1 MRHKGILT
9 KWNDDRGF
17 GFITSSGG
25 EEPVFVHIS
34 AFARGQERPMLNRS
48 LTYRLVR
55 DEKQR
60 PRAADVRFMVS
71 RRRLARGKSRGLI
84 PAALAVAAFFGGL
97 AALVPP
103 PEWQRLAGFYTLASV
118 VTFLFYGLDK
128 RAATRG
134 GWRTSEARLH
144 LFELLGG
151 WPGALLAQRVFRHK
165 TRKAEFQVVFYL
177 AVAANLGALGWLLCA
192 DAGED
197 LRSTVGLTQVTL
209 GWLQGFAS

>member
-1 MRHKGILT
+1 VRRKGILT

-34 AFARGQERPMLNRS
+34 AFARGQERPVLNRS

-71 RRRLARGKSRGLI
+71 RRRPARQKSRGLI
-84 PAALAVAAFFGGL
+84 PAALVVAAFFGGL

-103 PEWQRLAGFYTLASV
+103 PEWQRLAGFYTLGSV
-118 VTFLFYGLDK
+118 ATFLFWLFVK
-128 RAATRG
+128 E
-134 GWRTSEARLH
+134 SEFIA
-144 LFELLGG
+144 
-151 WPGALLAQRVFRHK
+151 
-165 TRKAEFQVVFYL
+165 
-177 AVAANLGALGWLLCA
+177 
-192 DAGED
+192 
-197 LRSTVGLTQVTL
+197 
-209 GWLQGFAS
+209 

>member
-1 MRHKGILT
+1 MRKKGTLT

-17 GFITSSGG
+17 GFITPSGG

-34 AFARGQERPMLNRS
+34 AFARGQERPVLNRS

-71 RRRLARGKSRGLI
+71 RRRPARGKSRGLI
-84 PAALAVAAFFGGL
+84 PAALVVAAFFGGL

-103 PEWQRLAGFYTLASV
+103 PDWQRLVGFYALASV
-118 VTFLFYGLDK
+118 VAFLFYGLDK

-165 TRKAEFQVVFYL
+165 TRKVEFQMVFYM
-177 AVAANLGALGWLLCA
+177 AVIANVAALGWLLYA
-192 DAGED
+192 DAGAT
-197 LRSTVGLTQVTL
+197 LRATL
-209 GWLQGFAS
+209 GVRRVGGAW

>member
-1 MRHKGILT
+1 MRKKGTLT

-17 GFITSSGG
+17 GFITPSGG

-34 AFARGQERPMLNRS
+34 AFARGQERPVLNRS

-71 RRRLARGKSRGLI
+71 RRRPARGKSRGLI
-84 PAALAVAAFFGGL
+84 PAALVVAAFFGGL

-103 PEWQRLAGFYTLASV
+103 PDWQRLVGFYALASV
-118 VTFLFYGLDK
+118 VAFLFYGLDK

-165 TRKAEFQVVFYL
+165 TRKVEFQMVFYM
-177 AVAANLGALGWLLCA
+177 AVIANVAALGWLLYA
-192 DAGED
+192 DAGAT
-197 LRSTVGLTQVTL
+197 LRATL
-209 GWLQGFAS
+209 GVSRVGGAW

>member
-1 MRHKGILT
+1 VRKKGTLT

-17 GFITSSGG
+17 GFITPSGG

-34 AFARGQERPMLNRS
+34 AFARGQERPVLNRS

-71 RRRLARGKSRGLI
+71 RRRPARGKSRGLI
-84 PAALAVAAFFGGL
+84 PAALVVAAFFGGL

-103 PEWQRLAGFYTLASV
+103 PDWQRLVGFYALASV
-118 VTFLFYGLDK
+118 VAFLFYGLDK

-165 TRKAEFQVVFYL
+165 TRKVEFQMVFYM
-177 AVAANLGALGWLLCA
+177 AVIANVAALGWLLYA
-192 DAGED
+192 DAGAT
-197 LRSTVGLTQVTL
+197 LRATL
-209 GWLQGFAS
+209 GVSRVGGAW

>member
-34 AFARGQERPMLNRS
+34 AFARGQERPVMNRS

-60 PRAADVRFMVS
+60 ARAADVRFMVG
-71 RRRLARGKSRGLI
+71 RRRPAGRKSRGLI
-84 PAALAVAAFFGGL
+84 PAALAVAAFFCGL

-103 PEWQRLAGFYTLASV
+103 PEWQRLAGFYALVSV
-118 VTFLFYGLDK
+118 IAFLLYGLDK

-177 AVAANLGALGWLLCA
+177 AVATNLGALGWLLCA

-197 LRSTVGLTQVTL
+197 MRSTVGLTQVTL
-209 GWLQGFAS
+209 GWLPGFAS

>member
-1 MRHKGILT
+1 MKHRGMLT
-9 KWNDDRGF
+9 KWNDERGF
-17 GFITSSGG
+17 GFITPVEGG
-25 EEPVFVHIS
+25 EQVFVHIS
-34 AFARGQERPMLNRS
+34 AFARGQGRPSLNGMF
-48 LTYRLVR
+48 TYRLVR

-60 PRAADVRFMVS
+60 PRAAAVRFADN
-71 RRRLARGKSRGLI
+71 RRARPTRGRGLI
-84 PAALAVAAFFGGL
+84 PALLVSGVFFGGL

-103 PEWQRLAGFYTLASV
+103 PEWQRLAGFYALASAV
-118 VTFLFYGLDK
+118 AFLFYGLDK

-177 AVAANLGALGWLLCA
+177 AVAANLGALGWLLYA
-192 DAGED
+192 NAGAD
-197 LRSTVGLTQVTL
+197 LRAAL
-209 GWLQGFAS
+209 GISQLSYEWLPSWFDL

>member
-1 MRHKGILT
+1 MRHKGVLT

-17 GFITSSGG
+17 GFITPSGG
-25 EEPVFVHIS
+25 EESVFVHIS
-34 AFARGQERPMLNRS
+34 AFARGQERPVLSRS

-71 RRRLARGKSRGLI
+71 RRRPARQKSRGLI
-84 PAALAVAAFFGGL
+84 PAALVVAAFFGGL

-103 PEWQRLAGFYTLASV
+103 PEWQRLAGFYTLGGV

-165 TRKAEFQVVFYL
+165 IRKAEFQVVFYL
-177 AVAANLGALGWLLCA
+177 AVAANLGGLGWLLCA
-192 DAGED
+192 DAGGD
-197 LRSTVGLTQVTL
+197 LRSAVGFTQVTL

>member
-1 MRHKGILT
+1 MLGGIIVNRYCKYHPGTQAL
-9 KWNDDRGF
+9 WYCSHDGLHLCQQCVDGRNDSLIEARCLLCNQELESSEQGQGGPLWRQLDRYLRYPF
-17 GFITSSGG
+17 T
-25 EEPVFVHIS
+25 PVLLPV
-34 AFARGQERPMLNRS
+34 L
-48 LTYRLVR
+48 LVW
-55 DEKQR
+55 
-60 PRAADVRFMVS
+60 
-71 RRRLARGKSRGLI
+71 
-84 PAALAVAAFFGGL
+84 ALL

>member
-1 MRHKGILT
+1 VRQKGTLT

-17 GFITSSGG
+17 GFITPSGG

-34 AFARGQERPMLNRS
+34 AFVRGQERPVMNRS

-71 RRRLARGKSRGLI
+71 RRRPARGNSRGLI
-84 PAALAVAAFFGGL
+84 PAALVVAAFFGGL
-97 AALVPP
+97 AALVPLP
-103 PEWQRLAGFYTLASV
+103 DWQRLAGFYALASV
-118 VTFLFYGLDK
+118 VAFLFYGLDK
-128 RAATRG
+128 RAAMRG

-165 TRKAEFQVVFYL
+165 TRKAEFQVVFYM
-177 AVAANLGALGWLLCA
+177 AVIANVAALGWLLYA
-192 DAGED
+192 DAGAT
-197 LRSTVGLTQVTL
+197 LRATL
-209 GWLQGFAS
+209 GVSRIGGAW

>member
-1 MRHKGILT
+1 MKHKGILT

-17 GFITSSGG
+17 GFITPKEGK
-25 EEPVFVHIS
+25 EPVFVHIS
-34 AFARGQERPMLNRS
+34 AFARGQGRPVLNAS

-55 DEKQR
+55 DDQQR
-60 PRAADVRFMVS
+60 PRAEAV
-71 RRRLARGKSRGLI
+71 RLAGQWHAPGKRRGRALM
-84 PAALAVAAFFGGL
+84 PAVLVSGVFFGGL

-103 PEWQRLAGFYTLASV
+103 PEWQRLAGFYALARV
-118 VTFLFYGLDK
+118 VAFLFYGLDK
-128 RAATRG
+128 RAATR
-134 GWRTSEARLH
+134 
-144 LFELLGG
+144 GG

>member
-1 MRHKGILT
+1 VRHKGILT

-17 GFITSSGG
+17 GFITSKQGD
-25 EEPVFVHIS
+25 ERVFVHIS
-34 AFARGQERPMLNRS
+34 AFARGQGRPVLNAS

-55 DEKQR
+55 DEPQR
-60 PRAADVRFMVS
+60 PRAEAVRFAD
-71 RRRLARGKSRGLI
+71 RRRAPAKRGRGLI
-84 PAALAVAAFFGGL
+84 PALLVSGVFFGGL

-103 PEWQRLAGFYTLASV
+103 PDWQRLAGFYALASV
-118 VTFLFYGLDK
+118 VAFLFYGLDK

-165 TRKAEFQVVFYL
+165 TRKAEFQMVFYM
-177 AVAANLGALGWLLCA
+177 AVIANVAALGWLLYA
-192 DAGED
+192 DAGAT
-197 LRSTVGLTQVTL
+197 LRATL
-209 GWLQGFAS
+209 GVSRVGGAW

>member
-17 GFITSSGG
+17 GFITPSGG

-34 AFARGQERPMLNRS
+34 AFARGQERPVLNRS

-71 RRRLARGKSRGLI
+71 RRRPARQKSRGLI
-84 PAALAVAAFFGGL
+84 PAALVVAAFFGGL

-103 PEWQRLAGFYTLASV
+103 PEWQRLAGFYTLGSV

-192 DAGED
+192 DAGVD

>member
-17 GFITSSGG
+17 GFITPSGG
-25 EEPVFVHIS
+25 EESVFVHIS
-34 AFARGQERPMLNRS
+34 AFARGQERPVLSRS

-71 RRRLARGKSRGLI
+71 RRRPARQKSRGLI
-84 PAALAVAAFFGGL
+84 PAALVVAAFFGGL

-103 PEWQRLAGFYTLASV
+103 PEWQRLAGFYTLGSV

-192 DAGED
+192 DAGVD

-209 GWLQGFAS
+209 GWLRGFAS

>member
-17 GFITSSGG
+17 GFITPSGG
-25 EEPVFVHIS
+25 EESVFVHIS
-34 AFARGQERPMLNRS
+34 AFARGQERPVMNRS

-60 PRAADVRFMVS
+60 ARAADVRFMVS
-71 RRRLARGKSRGLI
+71 RRRAAGRKSRGLI
-84 PAALAVAAFFGGL
+84 QAALVVAAFFCGL

-103 PEWQRLAGFYTLASV
+103 PEWQRLAGFYALVSV
-118 VTFLFYGLDK
+118 IAFLLYGLDK

>member
-1 MRHKGILT
+1 MRKKGTLT

-17 GFITSSGG
+17 GFITPSGG

-34 AFARGQERPMLNRS
+34 AFARGQERPVLNRS

-71 RRRLARGKSRGLI
+71 RRRPARGKSRGLI
-84 PAALAVAAFFGGL
+84 PAALVIAAFFGGL

-103 PEWQRLAGFYTLASV
+103 PDWQRLVGFYALASV
-118 VTFLFYGLDK
+118 VAFLFYGLDK

-165 TRKAEFQVVFYL
+165 TRKVEFQMVFYM
-177 AVAANLGALGWLLCA
+177 AVIANVAALGWLLYA
-192 DAGED
+192 DAGAT
-197 LRSTVGLTQVTL
+197 LRATL
-209 GWLQGFAS
+209 GVSRVGGAW